1 MSFSVN
7 FLTYRSQLPSLRGG
21 ITSVHPFTGATG
33 TFPYLIAFD
42 LDFPRVNLLGGS
54 LDIQADAIGS
64 VIRMEAAITKGEEF
78 PSTMQ
83 PRLFKESKVV
93 RYVIGLDRPTFI
105 PMLNKDRT
113 FLISGQIFGQHLLDH
128 EQADGPL
135 GRIGMPDWKDN
146 WIGTLLVKG
155 WYQNDRLSPQLLMA
169 YDVRA
174 QAGAVAPSVEW
185 LVTDNLK
192 LTFGANIKAG
202 TGARKFDDDRT
213 ANPFPGF
220 TGPPGEAT
228 MSAGL
233 GGYEPLGRFRS
244 GPIGMAINED
254 FVQFALRYK
263 F

>member
-1 MSFSVN
+1 
-7 FLTYRSQLPSLRGG
+7 
-21 ITSVHPFTGATG
+21 
-33 TFPYLIAFD
+33 
-42 LDFPRVNLLGGS
+42 
-54 LDIQADAIGS
+54 
-64 VIRMEAAITKGEEF
+64 
-78 PSTMQ
+78 
-83 PRLFKESKVV
+83 
-93 RYVIGLDRPTFI
+93 
-105 PMLNKDRT
+105 
-113 FLISGQIFGQHLLDH
+113 
-128 EQADGPL
+128 
-135 GRIGMPDWKDN
+135 
-146 WIGTLLVKG
+146 
-155 WYQNDRLSPQLLMA
+155 MA

>member
-1 MSFSVN
+1 
-7 FLTYRSQLPSLRGG
+7 
-21 ITSVHPFTGATG
+21 
-33 TFPYLIAFD
+33 
-42 LDFPRVNLLGGS
+42 
-54 LDIQADAIGS
+54 
-64 VIRMEAAITKGEEF
+64 
-78 PSTMQ
+78 MQ